1 MQSSARGVARSMS
14 RVSLFFSLN
23 HPLLAAAFAAGVLAA
38 TPVRAQTSP
47 PLEEEAPLINWWYS
61 AAFGTGF
68 YKIGAATATVL
79 RVPLSRRFQE
89 GNDEQWGLSFIAPV
103 SIAVYRL
110 NLNELDQ
117 INLRED
123 VAAASVLPGVEAE
136 IKLDER
142 WRIKPFAQA
151 GVGTEFSDS
160 SLLAYIYYGGV
171 KSLYRFPESEY
182 RLSLGTALAL
192 AGYRLRDGSESQTIG
207 VFQVGLNTETPWR
220 LELLDRSARFGVH
233 LIATTY
239 FSRFAFANP
248 EPGKLVVRNEYEIG
262 FDFRAAR
269 PYEVLGFDVATLGL
283 GFRFASNV
291 RGINF
296 YTEFP
301 F

>member
-1 MQSSARGVARSMS
+1 MS
-14 RVSLFFSLN
+14 WVSLFFSLN
-23 HPLLAAAFAAGVLAA
+23 RPLLVAAFAAGVLAA
-38 TPVRAQTSP
+38 APVRAQTSQS
-47 PLEEEAPLINWWYS
+47 LEEEAPLINWWYS

-68 YKIGAATATVL
+68 YKIGSAIATVL
-79 RVPLSRRFQE
+79 RIPFSRRLQQANE
-89 GNDEQWGLSFIAPV
+89 KQWGLSLLAPV
-103 SIAVYRL
+103 TIAVYHL

-123 VAAASVLPGVEAE
+123 VAAASVLPGVEVE

-142 WRIKPFAQA
+142 WRLKPFAQA

-160 SLLAYIYYGGV
+160 SLLAYIYHAGV
-171 KSLYRFPESEY
+171 KSLYQFPGSEY
-182 RLSLGTALAL
+182 RVSLGNALAL

-207 VFQVGLNTETPWR
+207 VFQIGLNTETPWR
-220 LELLDRSARFGVH
+220 PELLDRSARFGVH
-233 LIATTY
+233 LIETAY

-291 RGINF
+291 RGVNF